1 MTSASLTGEEPTG
14 PPTNS
19 ILDSSIGTSTTE
31 IYHTQVLPPSEMII
45 NKSNYELWTVDEV
58 INWCIPLLDITEDHP
73 LISNIQLN
81 NIDGDVINDL
91 SFEDCKELC
100 NGSLQDTIKLRLALN
115 KLKDNNSMTYEAILN
130 KNLAA
135 KEENMTIVLK
145 NLCTTLSQR
154 LQDYSTQYSKLRSEI
169 LDVVKTRSVTSATR
183 GSDGSNTEFYEVPK
197 SQPTLTGNITPNL
210 SRKNTLSN
218 RSLSPIAQSPTTR
231 SPTTR
236 SPTNHSFQPP
246 QLKNH
251 SNSSMSINTQSQMA
265 LGSTQKPKLGT
276 NHSSTNVEHT
286 QSGSSSNEPLKQ
298 LRASKDD
305 SCEKIL
311 KNAMKRHGLNDQD
324 WRQYV
329 LVICYGDQE
338 RPLELDETP
347 VTIFKSL
354 KQQGLHPSIMLRRRG
369 DFEEL
374 MVNGNTVDASSYN
387 HHNPSN
393 SSGGYNTTSPLEYS
407 ATPGGRL

>member
-1 MTSASLTGEEPTG
+1 MTSTNLTEEEQIETPVATVLE
-14 PPTNS
+14 S
-19 ILDSSIGTSTTE
+19 HSEQSTTE
-31 IYHTQVLPPSEMII
+31 IYHTQVLPSFETTI
-45 NKSNYELWTVDEV
+45 NRANYELWSVDEV
-58 INWCIPLLDITEDHP
+58 INWFIPLLNITEDHS
-73 LISNIQLN
+73 LVSNIRLN
-81 NIDGDVINDL
+81 NINGDVLNDL

-100 NGSLQDTIKLRLALN
+100 DGSLQDTIKLRLSLN
-115 KLKDNNSMTYEAILN
+115 KLKDNNSISYETSLN
-130 KNLAA
+130 RNLAE

-145 NLCTTLSQR
+145 NLCTSLSQR

-169 LDVVKTRSVTSATR
+169 LDIVKTRSAIPSR
-183 GSDGSNTEFYEVPK
+183 HGSDGSNTEFYEVPK
-197 SQPTLTGNITPNL
+197 TQPTFTGNITPNL
-210 SRKNTLSN
+210 SRKNTMSGK
-218 RSLSPIAQSPTTR
+218 SLSPIAQSPTTR
-231 SPTTR
+231 SPTTQ
-236 SPTNHSFQPP
+236 SFQPP
-246 QLKNH
+246 QLRNY
-251 SNSSMSINTQSQMA
+251 SNSSMSINTQSQLG
-265 LGSTQKPKLGT
+265 LGSNQKPKLVAT
-276 NHSSTNVEHT
+276 HSSTNVEQG

-298 LRASKDD
+298 LRASKED

-374 MVNGNTVDASSYN
+374 MVNGNNVDASSYP
-387 HHNPSN
+387 HNNPTQ
-393 SSGGYNTTSPLEYS
+393 SSGGFNTTNPLEYS